1 MKNRLFQGCWNN
13 IVAEL
18 RPIITIITSESRS
31 LRIRRMSFFN
41 SDEFSNSV
49 TQNIYIY
56 ETADYMYSAL

>member
-1 MKNRLFQGCWNN
+1 MKNRLFQDYQND

-18 RPIITIITSESRS
+18 RLVITKITSESRS
-31 LRIRRMSFFN
+31 LRTRGMSFFN

-49 TQNIYIY
+49 TQNVYIY

>member
-1 MKNRLFQGCWNN
+1 MKNRLFQGYQND

-18 RPIITIITSESRS
+18 RPVITIITSESRS
-31 LRIRRMSFFN
+31 LRTRRTSFFN